1 MGECARI
8 YTQLINI
15 QRKKDYGVLRP
26 KLDIHITPLFSH
38 VEMGVNI
45 MKTLFSR
52 HTKADT

>member
-1 MGECARI
+1 MGECTRTH
-8 YTQLINI
+8 TQLINI
-15 QRKKDYGVLRP
+15 QRKKDNGVLRP
-26 KLDIHITPLFSH
+26 KLDTHVTPLFSH